1 MNLGDL
7 LFQFVFFSLLLL
19 GTVSFALFIRRLII
33 NRKKEVH
40 TSDDINKKLDRI
52 IELLEHQNNR

>member
-19 GTVSFALFIRRLII
+19 GIVSFTLFIRRLII

-40 TSDDINKKLDRI
+40 SSDDINKKLDRI
-52 IELLEHQNNR
+52 IELLENQNNR

>member
-19 GTVSFALFIRRLII
+19 GTVSFTLFIRRIII
-33 NRKKEVH
+33 NRKQEVH

-52 IELLEHQNNR
+52 IELLENQNNR